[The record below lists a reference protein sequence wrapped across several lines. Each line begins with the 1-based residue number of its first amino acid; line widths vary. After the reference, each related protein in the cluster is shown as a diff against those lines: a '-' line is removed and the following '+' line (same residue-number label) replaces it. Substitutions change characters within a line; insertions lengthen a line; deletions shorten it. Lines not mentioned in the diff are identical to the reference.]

1 MCLFRRGAFAKAVKG
16 HGSVSCYL
24 TAGLYVVVEGD
35 GKKAGRS
42 EHMLQVADTSAVP
55 QVG

>member
-1 MCLFRRGAFAKAVKG
+1 MHLIRSGALAKAVKG